1 MSSINQATVF
11 YFINLLVTIINY
23 NKGENKTKKKNGKTK
38 NGGILM
44 QFLVKYL

>member
-23 NKGENKTKKKNGKTK
+23 NKGENKTKQKK
-38 NGGILM
+38 M
-44 QFLVKYL
+44 VKQKMVGF

>member
-23 NKGENKTKKKNGKTK
+23 NKGENKTKKKK
-38 NGGILM
+38 M
-44 QFLVKYL
+44 VKQKMVGF